1 MQVAINEKSIGEPS
15 KAGIFES
22 KALTGETIGSVTA
35 QQNTKSGDSSSKKN
49 PSKTLA
55 SKSQIIASRKK

>member
-1 MQVAINEKSIGEPS
+1 MNEKSIGEFS
-15 KAGIFES
+15 KAGTFKS
-22 KALTGETIGSVTA
+22 KALTGATIGSVTV

>member
-1 MQVAINEKSIGEPS
+1 MQVAINEKSIGDSP

-22 KALTGETIGSVTA
+22 KTLTGATIGSVTV
-35 QQNTKSGDSSSKKN
+35 QQNTKSGDSSSMKN
-49 PSKTLA
+49 PSKTLP